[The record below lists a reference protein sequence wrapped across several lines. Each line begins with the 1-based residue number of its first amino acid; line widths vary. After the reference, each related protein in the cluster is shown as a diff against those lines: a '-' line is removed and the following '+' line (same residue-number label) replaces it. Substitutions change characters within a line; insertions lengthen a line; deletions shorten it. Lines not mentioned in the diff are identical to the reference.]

1 MSEIDQFLTE
11 SAELVNAEL
20 DWLIP
25 AAGRG
30 PQSLRDAMRWSLFAG
45 GKRLR
50 PALVLAVG
58 RNFGAEDTHL
68 LCAASAIEMI
78 HTYSLIHDD
87 LPSMDND
94 ELRRGRQ
101 TCHVKFGESTAIL
114 AGDALQALAFQTIA
128 ENRELEA
135 DLKIELISGLGKA
148 AASMVVGQQ
157 LDLEAERKQ
166 ITHQELEAIHRNKT
180 GALIEFA
187 MDAAGMIACC
197 SNDDRSL
204 LNQFGEKIGLLF
216 QIVDDLLDVTAT
228 TETLGKTAGKDAL
241 SEKATYPS
249 VIGLAQSRELANNV
263 ANEAIDILD
272 QLSVANGLV
281 RGIPAYL
288 LERSF

>member
-1 MSEIDQFLTE
+1 MSEIDEFLNE
-11 SAELVNAEL
+11 AAELVNAEL

-25 AAGRG
+25 SEGRG

-50 PALVLAVG
+50 PALVLAIG
-58 RNFGAEDTHL
+58 RNFGVEDRRL
-68 LCAASAIEMI
+68 LGTASAIEMI

-87 LPSMDND
+87 LPSMDD
-94 ELRRGRQ
+94 DDLRRGRQ
-101 TCHVKFGESTAIL
+101 TCHVKYGESTAIL

-128 ENRELEA
+128 ESRELGP

-157 LDLEAERKQ
+157 LDLEAERRQ

-187 MDAAGMIACC
+187 MDAAGMIAGC
-197 SNDDRSL
+197 SDHDRSL

-228 TETLGKTAGKDAL
+228 TETLGKTAGKDA
-241 SEKATYPS
+241 SSGKATYPS
-249 VIGLAQSRELANNV
+249 VIGLAPSKKLANDV
-263 ANEAIDILD
+263 ADQAIDILD
-272 QLSVANGLV
+272 RMSVANQLI
-281 RGIPAYL
+281 RSIPPYL
-288 LERSF
+288 LDRSY

>member
-1 MSEIDQFLTE
+1 MSEIDKFLTE
-11 SAELVNAEL
+11 AAELVNSEL

-25 AAGRG
+25 ATGRG

-50 PALVLAVG
+50 PSLVLAIG

-68 LCAASAIEMI
+68 LRAASAIEMI

-87 LPSMDND
+87 LPSMDD
-94 ELRRGRQ
+94 DDLRRGRQ
-101 TCHVKFGESTAIL
+101 TCHVKYGESTAIL

-128 ENRELEA
+128 ESRKLEA

-157 LDLEAERKQ
+157 LDLEAERRQ

-187 MDAAGMIACC
+187 MDAAGMIARC
-197 SNDDRSL
+197 SNDDQSL

-228 TETLGKTAGKDAL
+228 TETLGKTAGKDA
-241 SEKATYPS
+241 SSGKATYPS
-249 VIGLAQSRELANNV
+249 VIGLAPSKKLANDV
-263 ANEAIDILD
+263 ADQAIEILD
-272 QLSVANGLV
+272 RMSAASQLIRS
-281 RGIPAYL
+281 IPSYL
-288 LERSF
+288 LERSY